1 MEVLDKLRIARKTA
15 DVRLPCTQRSVNNI
29 INMPIQYPITLETL
43 AVQNGEL
50 RLALATEFKEFR
62 AEMRT
67 EFGKFRAEMHAEIG
81 ALRTEMH
88 DEIGSLRSE
97 MHTEFGKVRGEMHQG
112 FRDLRNDMVT
122 AIENS
127 RKWRHQKAQLA
138 LLAASVGISLLGI
151 LRG

>member
-1 MEVLDKLRIARKTA
+1 MEGLDKLRIARNTA

-29 INMPIQYPITLETL
+29 INMPIQHPITLETL

-62 AEMRT
+62 AEMHG
-67 EFGKFRAEMHAEIG
+67 EFGKFRAEMHAEFG
-81 ALRTEMH
+81 TLRT
-88 DEIGSLRSE
+88 
-97 MHTEFGKVRGEMHQG
+97 EMHQG
-112 FRDLRNDMVT
+112 FRELRSDMVT

-138 LLAASVGISLLGI
+138 LLAASVGISLLGL

>member
-1 MEVLDKLRIARKTA
+1 LEGLDKLRIARKTA
-15 DVRLPCTQRSVNNI
+15 DVRLPCTHRSVNNI

-62 AEMRT
+62 AEMHA
-67 EFGKFRAEMHAEIG
+67 EFGT
-81 ALRTEMH
+81 LCT
-88 DEIGSLRSE
+88 
-97 MHTEFGKVRGEMHQG
+97 EMHQG
-112 FRDLRNDMVT
+112 FRELRNDMVT

>member
-1 MEVLDKLRIARKTA
+1 MEGLDKLRIARKTA

-62 AEMRT
+62 AEMHA
-67 EFGKFRAEMHAEIG
+67 EFGT
-81 ALRTEMH
+81 LCT
-88 DEIGSLRSE
+88 
-97 MHTEFGKVRGEMHQG
+97 EMHQG
-112 FRDLRNDMVT
+112 FRELRNDMVS

-138 LLAASVGISLLGI
+138 LLASSVGISVLGV

>member
-29 INMPIQYPITLETL
+29 INMPIQHPITLETL

-50 RLALATEFKEFR
+50 RLALATEFK
-62 AEMRT
+62 
-67 EFGKFRAEMHAEIG
+67 KFRAEMHAEFG

-88 DEIGSLRSE
+88 VEFGKVRAE
-97 MHTEFGKVRGEMHQG
+97 MHTEFGKFRAEMHQG

-138 LLAASVGISLLGI
+138 LLTASVGISLLGI

>member
-1 MEVLDKLRIARKTA
+1 
-15 DVRLPCTQRSVNNI
+15 
-29 INMPIQYPITLETL
+29 MPIQYPITLKTL

-62 AEMRT
+62 AEMHG
-67 EFGKFRAEMHAEIG
+67 EFGKFRAEMHAEFG
-81 ALRTEMH
+81 TLRT
-88 DEIGSLRSE
+88 
-97 MHTEFGKVRGEMHQG
+97 EMHQG
-112 FRDLRNDMVT
+112 FRELRNDMVT

>member
-1 MEVLDKLRIARKTA
+1 MEVLDKPRIARKTA
-15 DVRLPCTQRSVNNI
+15 GVRLPCTQRSVNNI
-29 INMPIQYPITLETL
+29 INMPIQHPITLETL

-62 AEMRT
+62 AEMHT

-88 DEIGSLRSE
+88 
-97 MHTEFGKVRGEMHQG
+97 TEFGKVRAEMHQG
-112 FRDLRNDMVT
+112 FRELRNDMVT
-122 AIENS
+122 AIEHS
-127 RKWRHQKAQLA
+127 RKWRHQKAQLT
-138 LLAASVGISLLGI
+138 LLAVSVGISLLGI

>member
-1 MEVLDKLRIARKTA
+1 MEVLDKPRIARKTA
-15 DVRLPCTQRSVNNI
+15 GVRLSCTQRSVNNI
-29 INMPIQYPITLETL
+29 INMPIQHPITLETL

-62 AEMRT
+62 AEMHT
-67 EFGKFRAEMHAEIG
+67 EFGKFRA
-81 ALRTEMH
+81 
-88 DEIGSLRSE
+88 
-97 MHTEFGKVRGEMHQG
+97 EMHQG

>member
-1 MEVLDKLRIARKTA
+1 VLDKLRIAGKTA
-15 DVRLPCTQRSVNNI
+15 DVRLPRTQRSVNNI
-29 INMPIQYPITLETL
+29 INMPIQHPITLETL

-62 AEMRT
+62 AEMHT
-67 EFGKFRAEMHAEIG
+67 EFGKFRAEMHAG
-81 ALRTEMH
+81 FAALRTEMH
-88 DEIGSLRSE
+88 VEFGKVRAE
-97 MHTEFGKVRGEMHQG
+97 MYTEFGKVRAEMHQG
-112 FRDLRNDMVT
+112 FREIRNDMVT

-138 LLAASVGISLLGI
+138 LLTASVGISLLGI

>member
-1 MEVLDKLRIARKTA
+1 M
-15 DVRLPCTQRSVNNI
+15 NNI
-29 INMPIQYPITLETL
+29 INMPIQHPITLETL

-62 AEMRT
+62 AEMHA
-67 EFGKFRAEMHAEIG
+67 EFGT
-81 ALRTEMH
+81 LCT
-88 DEIGSLRSE
+88 
-97 MHTEFGKVRGEMHQG
+97 EMHQG
-112 FRDLRNDMVT
+112 FRELRNDMVT

>member
-1 MEVLDKLRIARKTA
+1 MEGLDKLRIARKTA

-62 AEMRT
+62 AEMHG
-67 EFGKFRAEMHAEIG
+67 EFGKFRAEMH
-81 ALRTEMH
+81 
-88 DEIGSLRSE
+88 
-97 MHTEFGKVRGEMHQG
+97 TEFGKVRAEMHQG
-112 FRDLRNDMVT
+112 FRELRNDMVT

>member
-67 EFGKFRAEMHAEIG
+67 EFGKFRAEMHAGFG
-81 ALRTEMH
+81 ALRT
-88 DEIGSLRSE
+88 E

-112 FRDLRNDMVT
+112 FRELRNDMVT

>member
-1 MEVLDKLRIARKTA
+1 MEGLDKLRIARNTA

-29 INMPIQYPITLETL
+29 INMPIQHPITLETL

-62 AEMRT
+62 AEMHG
-67 EFGKFRAEMHAEIG
+67 EFGKFRAEMHAEFG
-81 ALRTEMH
+81 TLRT
-88 DEIGSLRSE
+88 
-97 MHTEFGKVRGEMHQG
+97 EMHQG
-112 FRDLRNDMVT
+112 FRELRSDMVT

>member
-1 MEVLDKLRIARKTA
+1 MLDKLRIAGQTA
-15 DVRLPCTQRSVNNI
+15 AVRLPCTQRSVNNI

-62 AEMRT
+62 AEM
-67 EFGKFRAEMHAEIG
+67 HAG
-81 ALRTEMH
+81 FAALRTEMH
-88 DEIGSLRSE
+88 V
-97 MHTEFGKVRGEMHQG
+97 EFGKVRAEMHQG
-112 FRDLRNDMVT
+112 FREIRNDMVT

>member
-1 MEVLDKLRIARKTA
+1 MEGLDKLRVARKTA
-15 DVRLPCTQRSVNNI
+15 DVRRPCTQRSVNNI
-29 INMPIQYPITLETL
+29 INMPIQYPVTLETL

-62 AEMRT
+62 AEMHG
-67 EFGKFRAEMHAEIG
+67 EFGKFRAEMH
-81 ALRTEMH
+81 
-88 DEIGSLRSE
+88 
-97 MHTEFGKVRGEMHQG
+97 TEFGKVRAEMHQG
-112 FRDLRNDMVT
+112 FRELRNDMVT

>member
-1 MEVLDKLRIARKTA
+1 MEVLDKLRIARNTA

-62 AEMRT
+62 AEM
-67 EFGKFRAEMHAEIG
+67 HAEIG

-88 DEIGSLRSE
+88 
-97 MHTEFGKVRGEMHQG
+97 TEFGKVRAEMHQG
-112 FRDLRNDMVT
+112 FRELRNDMVT